1 MIMER
6 ILLYICLL
14 CLPCAA
20 FAEQTLSAEQ
30 RQRVETA
37 VKTYFERLAR
47 YAAEPMGAE
56 AGQISFDISEMF
68 ENRLDAPVYND
79 LVALKDKT
87 GIDAS
92 CTISDYLLSFGPLS
106 EKYGYKFRIT
116 YDSIVC
122 HPLVEPSNDN
132 AMNALVYVRKH
143 IEGNGVS
150 ETLTNVIRYNL
161 NTDKLSYIEKSSFTT
176 SDEDIN
182 FLLENHYGYSTAKLN
197 EMAARCFQEKKYKQA
212 YQLYEQAAIRDDM
225 DAQYALA
232 NMLWK
237 RQGCDEYGLFATIN
251 MTKFWLKKIYL
262 KYVDNDAA
270 VRLYKGLWEPVH
282 QMMDIVFK
290 NERTFKADFENEPF
304 NLGLMKFKIP
314 NKNSFG
320 FINTKGEKVIPA
332 IYEFA
337 YAFSDGLASVQKNGK
352 YGYINI
358 KGEVVIPLQYEEA
371 SPFVNG
377 TATVMYKDTIN
388 GKINRHFFMINK
400 RGEKI
405 SEDFDNISWRT
416 RKSEMIMMA
425 RRGNKWGAI
434 NGIGQIK
441 IPFIYDAV
449 KGRLPQHASVSDH
462 FVSVSQDGKWGF
474 INLASSENSVIVF
487 PQYENV
493 GVFSFGAAWVY
504 DGQSYSF
511 VDKTGSIICGGYVY
525 CTPFNAM
532 GLSCVKITM
541 DTDEAYL
548 INKKGE
554 IVYYCS
560 RDEKGG
566 LYNLRRKE

>member
-1 MIMER
+1 MSEYEDILEEFNNDKER
-6 ILLYICLL
+6 
-14 CLPCAA
+14 
-20 FAEQTLSAEQ
+20 
-30 RQRVETA
+30 TA
-37 VKTYFERLAR
+37 VDRAIALAKNNEEKANITIAQKGIED
-47 YAAEPMGAE
+47 YIQLIITIIIVI
-56 AGQISFDISEMF
+56 AGVNWLFDIPLLWHSYGHFGFLTHFGKCVKELYF
-68 ENRLDAPVYND
+68 SWGYNH
-79 LVALKDKT
+79 DKFLFSLE
-87 GIDAS
+87 GI
-92 CTISDYLLSFGPLS
+92 
-106 EKYGYKFRIT
+106 R
-116 YDSIVC
+116 
-122 HPLVEPSNDN
+122 
-132 AMNALVYVRKH
+132 
-143 IEGNGVS
+143 
-150 ETLTNVIRYNL
+150 
-161 NTDKLSYIEKSSFTT
+161 SYI
-176 SDEDIN
+176 
-182 FLLENHYGYSTAKLN
+182 Y
-197 EMAARCFQEKKYKQA
+197 
-212 YQLYEQAAIRDDM
+212 
-225 DAQYALA
+225 
-232 NMLWK
+232 
-237 RQGCDEYGLFATIN
+237 
-251 MTKFWLKKIYL
+251 
-262 KYVDNDAA
+262 
-270 VRLYKGLWEPVH
+270 
-282 QMMDIVFK
+282 
-290 NERTFKADFENEPF
+290 
-304 NLGLMKFKIP
+304 
-314 NKNSFG
+314 
-320 FINTKGEKVIPA
+320 VIPA

-400 RGEKI
+400 KGEKI

-441 IPFIYDAV
+441 IPFIYDEV

-560 RDEKGG
+560 RDERGR

>member
-1 MIMER
+1 MER

-30 RQRVETA
+30 RQRVESA

-237 RQGCDEYGLFATIN
+237 RQGCEEYGLFATVN
-251 MTKFWLKKIYL
+251 MTKFWLKKIYFS
-262 KYVDNDAA
+262 YVKNNGIHLHDGFSKSAQ
-270 VRLYKGLWEPVH
+270 K
-282 QMMDIVFK
+282 MMSIVFK
-290 NERTFKADFENEPF
+290 GERSFKVDIEPQPF
-304 NLGLMKFKIP
+304 NYGLMKYKVP
-314 NKNSFG
+314 NKDLFG
-320 FINTKGEKVIPA
+320 FIDKKGEFVIPP
-332 IYEFA
+332 IYTFA
-337 YAFSDGLASVQKNGK
+337 YAFSDGLAAVRGKDEK
-352 YGYINI
+352 YGYINTQ
-358 KGEVVIPLQYEEA
+358 GEKLIPLQYKEA
-371 SPFVNG
+371 TPFMNG
-377 TATVMYKDTIN
+377 TA
-388 GKINRHFFMINK
+388 NK
-400 RGEKI
+400 
-405 SEDFDNISWRT
+405 
-416 RKSEMIMMA
+416 
-425 RRGNKWGAI
+425 
-434 NGIGQIK
+434 
-441 IPFIYDAV
+441 
-449 KGRLPQHASVSDH
+449 
-462 FVSVSQDGKWGF
+462 
-474 INLASSENSVIVF
+474 
-487 PQYENV
+487 
-493 GVFSFGAAWVY
+493 
-504 DGQSYSF
+504 
-511 VDKTGSIICGGYVY
+511 
-525 CTPFNAM
+525 
-532 GLSCVKITM
+532 
-541 DTDEAYL
+541 
-548 INKKGE
+548 
-554 IVYYCS
+554 
-560 RDEKGG
+560 
-566 LYNLRRKE
+566 